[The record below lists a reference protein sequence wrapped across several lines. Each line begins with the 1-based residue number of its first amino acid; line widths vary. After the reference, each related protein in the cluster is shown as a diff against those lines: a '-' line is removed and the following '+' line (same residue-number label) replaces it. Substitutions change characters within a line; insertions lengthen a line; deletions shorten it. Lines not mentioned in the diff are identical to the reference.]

1 MFDASRLGNHSAQIE
16 LIAIKAKHEV
26 PNGRAASGCCRRCVY
41 CRESSS
47 SRVVLSV
54 PSDLAEGR
62 IQVLS
67 DVVCGGSAVEQ
78 GRAHQSAGS
87 DQPAARAQ
95 CARHSD
101 GGGSGLSCADI
112 REHRRGV
119 RPARHDGQIAREH
132 CGGFP
137 KKIAED
143 PIIAKRLGDTG
154 QIMSVLGPA
163 QFGARVQEQRDKLA
177 ALAKTLG
184 VKATQ

>member
-78 GRAHQSAGS
+78 GRAHREANAPSYVGFPIAT
-87 DQPAARAQ
+87 
-95 CARHSD
+95 
-101 GGGSGLSCADI
+101 SC
-112 REHRRGV
+112 RRGNIY
-119 RPARHDGQIAREH
+119 G
-132 CGGFP
+132 
-137 KKIAED
+137 AEVG
-143 PIIAKRLGDTG
+143 PKRLMKCIGRDD
-154 QIMSVLGPA
+154 LGRAVVVFRPNR
-163 QFGARVQEQRDKLA
+163 G
-177 ALAKTLG
+177 
-184 VKATQ
+184 